1 MEKQALLNTYINNV
15 TMPETIVAIERMIET
30 DKKSYVVAIN
40 VDVVMKIEKDA
51 YLKNIVDNASMVL
64 VDGKPLVWISKLYGK
79 PLKAKI
85 SGSDLV
91 PLLCEVAAEKGYKIF
106 IIGGKDGIAEQAK
119 EKLESQL
126 PKIKIVGT
134 YAPPF
139 GFEKDESELNKINQM
154 ISKAHPDLLITCF
167 GCPKQEKWIYYD
179 QFVIVN
185 DGSSDSS
192 KDIRWT
198 NCGSK
203 KGWKFFLHLY
213 RYVLKERM
221 PDMNFC
227 IHWMCG
233 IAALILKFITHTPYT
248 VMVHGN
254 EIMKCSRKSIKVIIR
269 DNLLRK
275 LILDNASIIFANSDF
290 SRKLCS
296 EICDNKNIVVVDPPI
311 KYVKYPNCCNKNFVI
326 FSIGRHVERK
336 GFQDVIN
343 AMPLILKKYPL
354 LQYRIAG
361 DGPYHNEL
369 VQCVQELGL
378 EKNVIFLGK
387 TSEEEKQIELSNCDI
402 FIMTSHED
410 KSALQVEGFGVCY
423 LEANMH
429 GKWVIARDT
438 GGVSDAVVNNIT
450 GFLLDD
456 SNPDNICKSIDFFY
470 KNFETFDNKKSIS
483 WAKEH
488 DVKLIADEYIQNI
501 KNLVLGE

>member
-1 MEKQALLNTYINNV
+1 MKMNLIAYRSSLSQGGIENTCYLLAEEFANRFKDDFTLF
-15 TMPETIVAIERMIET
+15 
-30 DKKSYVVAIN
+30 
-40 VDVVMKIEKDA
+40 VD
-51 YLKNIVDNASMVL
+51 
-64 VDGKPLVWISKLYGK
+64 
-79 PLKAKI
+79 
-85 SGSDLV
+85 
-91 PLLCEVAAEKGYKIF
+91 
-106 IIGGKDGIAEQAK
+106 
-119 EKLESQL
+119 
-126 PKIKIVGT
+126 
-134 YAPPF
+134 
-139 GFEKDESELNKINQM
+139 DESDI
-154 ISKAHPDLLITCF
+154 P
-167 GCPKQEKWIYYD
+167 
-179 QFVIVN
+179 
-185 DGSSDSS
+185 

-269 DNLLRK
+269 YNLLRK

-296 EICDNKNIVVVDPPI
+296 EICDNKNIVVVHPPI